1 MFYRFTSL
9 SYPYPAPA
17 GSIDTT
23 TPIQPTGSGLLS
35 TMAFQDH
42 TCHPA
47 TIPTNIRQ
55 ISSPPSG
62 TAHLSILPNFDGYR
76 SFYGYF
82 LYSSIF
88 HFASARI
95 LSCAR
100 FIGTRKDSCA
110 NKWLFLY
117 LVVLH
122 RLS

>member
-1 MFYRFTSL
+1 YS
-9 SYPYPAPA
+9 APV

-23 TPIQPTGSGLLS
+23 TPIRPTGSGLLS

-42 TCHPA
+42 TSHQA
-47 TIPTNIRQ
+47 MSLANIPR

-110 NKWLFLY
+110 NKWLF
-117 LVVLH
+117 
-122 RLS
+122 